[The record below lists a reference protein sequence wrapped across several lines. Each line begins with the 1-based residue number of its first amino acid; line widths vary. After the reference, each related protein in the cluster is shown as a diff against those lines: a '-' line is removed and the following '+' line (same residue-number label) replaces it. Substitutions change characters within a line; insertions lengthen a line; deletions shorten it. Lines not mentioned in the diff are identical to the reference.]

1 MTWVLMLL
9 AADPQPPP
17 EGRFIV
23 DQTGGVSAQARA
35 DVDELALAIHAGA
48 FGELMVLVVESTGG
62 VPAAK
67 YATRVFSTWPVGHAE
82 NVDGA
87 LLLVAR
93 KDKTCALVLGDSF
106 VGVQTKEVE
115 EQVIASVKDNKLDE
129 AVRKGA
135 TATLRLLERY
145 RKGETAPSNEKR
157 DAGKSPPLPR
167 RGEGRG
173 EGAVER
179 Q

>member
-23 DQTGGVSAQARA
+23 DQTDGGVSAQAKA
-35 DVDELALAIHAGA
+35 DVDELAMTIHAGG

-67 YATRVFSTWPVGHAE
+67 LATRVFSSWPVGHAE

-93 KDKTCALVLGDSF
+93 KDKTCALVLGDGF
-106 VGVQTKEVE
+106 VGVSTKELEDAV
-115 EQVIASVKDNKLDE
+115 VAKVKEGKLDE
-129 AVRKGA
+129 AVRAGA
-135 TATLRLLERY
+135 TGALRLLERY
-145 RKGETAPSNEKR
+145 RKGGGAPPPAPPTKP
-157 DAGKSPPLPR
+157 DAGTKR
-167 RGEGRG
+167 
-173 EGAVER
+173 
-179 Q
+179 